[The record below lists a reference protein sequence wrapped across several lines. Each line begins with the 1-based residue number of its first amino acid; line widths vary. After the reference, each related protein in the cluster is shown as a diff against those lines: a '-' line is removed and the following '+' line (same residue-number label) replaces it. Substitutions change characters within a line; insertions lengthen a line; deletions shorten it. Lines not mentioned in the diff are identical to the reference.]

1 MAEPRNL
8 LAVTAHP
15 GDFVWRAGGALA
27 LAAAN
32 GGTATVVSLSYG
44 ERGEAGSLWKQEG
57 QTVDNVKR
65 IRHEESV
72 TAAAALGAEFR
83 CLDLG
88 DYPLHAGPDAVQ
100 QVVDAILELR
110 PAVLVTHTATDPYN
124 PDHPVA
130 HRVADQARML
140 AAGANVA
147 SGFDRVDPPELL
159 LFEPHQP
166 ELSGFT
172 PTTFLDITPV
182 YARKEQAMVAMGA
195 QSYLPGYYAEL
206 ASRRANHARRACGDD
221 GIHQAEAYQR
231 VIPEVVPCL

>member
-1 MAEPRNL
+1 MAGPRNL
-8 LAVTAHP
+8 LVVTAHP

-32 GGTATVVSLSYG
+32 GGSATVLSLSYG

-57 QTVDNVKR
+57 QTVENVRR
-65 IRHEESV
+65 IRHDESV
-72 TAAAALGAEFR
+72 AAAAALGAEFR

-88 DYPLHAGPDAVQ
+88 DYPLHTDADTVQ
-100 QVVDAILELR
+100 RVVDTILAVR
-110 PAVLVTHTATDPYN
+110 PAVLLTHTSVDPYN

-130 HRVADQARML
+130 FRVVDQARML

-147 SGFDRVDPPELL
+147 SGFERVDPPEFL

-172 PTTFLDITPV
+172 PSTFVDITPV
-182 YARKEQAMVAMGA
+182 YARKEQAMAAMGA
-195 QSYLPGYYAEL
+195 QSYLADYYAEL
-206 ASRRANHARRACGDD
+206 ASRRANHARRASGDNR
-221 GIHQAEAYQR
+221 IRQAEAFQR
-231 VIPEVVPCL
+231 VIPKVLPCL

>member
-1 MAEPRNL
+1 MAEVRNL

-15 GDFVWRAGGALA
+15 GDFAWRAGGALA

-32 GGTATVVSLSYG
+32 GGIATVVSLSYG
-44 ERGEAGSLWKQEG
+44 ERGEAGALWEEEG

-65 IRHEESV
+65 IRHDESV
-72 TAAAALGAEFR
+72 AAAEALGAAFR

-110 PAVLVTHTATDPYN
+110 PSVLVTHTPTDPYN
-124 PDHPVA
+124 PDPPVA
-130 HRVADQARML
+130 FRVADEARML

-147 SGFDRVDPPELL
+147 SGFERVDPPEFL

-172 PTTFLDITPV
+172 PTTFVDITPV
-182 YARKEQAMVAMGA
+182 YDRKHRAMAAMGA
-195 QSYLPGYYAEL
+195 QSYLPDYYAAL
-206 ASRRANHARRACGDD
+206 ASRRANHARRACGDAS
-221 GIHQAEAYQR
+221 IRYAEAYQR
-231 VIPEVVPCL
+231 VIPKVVRCL